1 MQPMRVLP
9 AGSYVRSPELLFLYG
24 KKKDCFPD
32 RNINDLVRNAITGCI
47 FIDLLGRGANGMT
60 RTVRRHQHVTV
71 PEWVPKSAVIYLAHV
86 ESGQSIRSIARH
98 LGCHASTILRKVR
111 RFEARRDD
119 LLVDLALRRIG
130 PLATPFCQ
138 TKPRHEGS
146 RHMHDG
152 QTIDAEIIDDTEL
165 RRQAP
170 RLLRRLN
177 ETGAC
182 LAIARDMENGVIVRE
197 ATDGGTLK
205 TAVLDRHM
213 AEAMALKDW
222 IALASDG
229 RISRYRI
236 TSTGRMALKRFLAED
251 EAARMGEGSAC
262 SPYTE
267 QHRDWSGASNS
278 SKSAKKR
285 GIRYNATES
294 PLTALARRT
303 DKDGKPFLS
312 PELVAAGERLRED
325 FELAQMGPRITQNWE
340 KFLTGGA
347 CGDWSVTSGQGGSS
361 DARKRVMTALSD
373 LGPGLADVV
382 LRCCCFLEGME
393 AVERRMGWSAR
404 SGKIVLRI
412 ALIRLRAHYDE
423 THGNW
428 SPLIG

>member
-1 MQPMRVLP
+1 
-9 AGSYVRSPELLFLYG
+9 
-24 KKKDCFPD
+24 
-32 RNINDLVRNAITGCI
+32 
-47 FIDLLGRGANGMT
+47 MT
-60 RTVRRHQHVTV
+60 RIFRRHERMTV
-71 PEWVPKSAVIYLAHV
+71 PDWVPENAVIYLAHV
-86 ESGQSIRSIARH
+86 ESGQSIRSIARQV
-98 LGCHASTILRKVR
+98 GCHASTVLRKVR

-130 PLATPFCQ
+130 CATASVCQ
-138 TKPRHEGS
+138 SEKRHEGN
-146 RHMHDG
+146 HQMHDG
-152 QTIDAEIIDDTEL
+152 QAIDTEIINDAEL
-165 RRQAP
+165 RKEAP

-177 ETGAC
+177 ETGVC
-182 LAIARDMENGVIVRE
+182 LAIAREMENGVIVRE
-197 ATDGGTLK
+197 GSDGSTLK

-236 TSTGRMALKRFLAED
+236 TQTGRMALKCFMAED
-251 EAARMGEGSAC
+251 EAARMQSGTAQEPFAD
-262 SPYTE
+262 
-267 QHRDWSGASNS
+267 QHRDWSEGTAKP
-278 SKSAKKR
+278 KSASKR
-285 GIRYNATES
+285 GVRYNAAES

-312 PELVAAGERLRED
+312 AELVAAGERLRED
-325 FELAQMGPRITQNWE
+325 FELAQMGPRVTQNWE

-347 CGDWSVTSGQGGSS
+347 RGDWIVDTGPGGSEA
-361 DARKRVMTALSD
+361 ARNRVMTALSD

-382 LRCCCFLEGME
+382 LRCCCFLEGLE

-412 ALIRLRAHYDE
+412 ALTRLRAHYDE
-423 THGNW
+423 KHGNW